1 MSNKSTEL
9 VFILDESGSM
19 YGLKKDTIGGFNS
32 MVSKQK
38 NIEGECYVTTVL
50 FSDRNKTIH
59 DRINLNEVSLMTDS
73 DYEPNGCTALMDAVG
88 DTINHITKI
97 HKYIR
102 KEDVPTKTLFV
113 IMTDGEENASRRYSR
128 KTIKDMIKIKK
139 ESGWEFIFIGAN
151 IEAEEVA
158 ELYGINA
165 TNAVNYHA
173 DTKGSGVV
181 YESLNEVVGN
191 FRVNKKLKSN
201 WKDNIKKDYESRK

>member
-1 MSNKSTEL
+1 MKNNITEL

-19 YGLKKDTIGGFNS
+19 YELKKDTIGGFNS

-59 DRINLNEVSLMTDS
+59 DRINLNEVSLMTYS

-102 KEDVPTKTLFV
+102 KEDVPVKTLFV

>member
-19 YGLKKDTIGGFNS
+19 YELKKDTIGGFNS

-50 FSDRNKTIH
+50 FSDRSKTIH

-102 KEDVPTKTLFV
+102 KEDVPVKTLFV

-173 DTKGSGVV
+173 DTIGSGVV